1 MTVTV
6 RHVGVLR
13 VVGDAVDAALRDNLS
28 GPKLL
33 RHSWLLRC
41 TWICYGNRLVA
52 AMFRRGYPYPPRHP
66 MFCKWPRRRV
76 NDPIDETV
84 LDGLRQLQSK
94 ARPDFASRII
104 GLYLDGTP
112 GVLSELR
119 TAALAGDMPL
129 LRPSIHNLLSASAA
143 LGAVRLAALCHDMDL
158 VLRTGSVPDAAE
170 RVEAIAGEY
179 QRVEVA
185 LRIWCVANASGA

>member
-1 MTVTV
+1 M
-6 RHVGVLR
+6 
-13 VVGDAVDAALRDNLS
+13 S
-28 GPKLL
+28 
-33 RHSWLLRC
+33 
-41 TWICYGNRLVA
+41 
-52 AMFRRGYPYPPRHP
+52 
-66 MFCKWPRRRV
+66 
-76 NDPIDETV
+76 DPIDETV
-84 LDGLRQLQSK
+84 LDGLRRLQSK

-129 LRPSIHNLLSASAA
+129 LRTSIHNLLSASAA